1 MLNKA
6 TLKYNKEPKKCIN
19 MYDAIFQRTNL
30 KLLSDITGSNDI
42 SIFFLRGQIIV
53 VYNIQVTTVIELAIF
68 LRCHLGGTP

>member
-42 SIFFLRGQIIV
+42 SIFFFFKRTDYCCIQ
-53 VYNIQVTTVIELAIF
+53 YSSHYRNRTRNIS
-68 LRCHLGGTP
+68 